1 MIVKKINQLKKIIS
15 SQPNKKI
22 YFVPTMGNLHDG
34 HLSLLE
40 YAKKKKQF
48 LIVSIFVNPL
58 QFDSK
63 KDFKKYPR
71 TIKNDLKILKQFN
84 IDMIFLPENNF
95 SKENLSTVNIEFL
108 TNKLCG
114 ADRPGH
120 FVGVATIIL
129 KFLNLIQP
137 DFLILGQKD
146 YQQILVIR
154 QIIKDFF
161 FKTKIIELP
170 IIRNNNGLALSS
182 RNILIPYKK
191 KELTKNIFLT
201 LKLISNE
208 IKKTGL
214 KKTKI
219 QFYKK
224 KLLMSGIEKIN
235 YLEILNE
242 SDLSNVADKPCFA
255 RIFISVTI
263 SGIKLID
270 NVRISKRVVLRS
282 GNFVIY

>member
-15 SQPNKKI
+15 SQLNKKI

-40 YAKKKKQF
+40 YAQKKKQF

-63 KDFKKYPR
+63 KDFTKYPR

-95 SKENLSTVNIEFL
+95 SKENLSTVNIESL
-108 TNKLCG
+108 TKKLCG

-137 DFLILGQKD
+137 DFLMLGQKD

-201 LKLISNE
+201 LKLISDE
-208 IKKTGL
+208 IKNTGL

-255 RIFISVTI
+255 RVFISVTI

>member
-15 SQPNKKI
+15 SQLNKKI

-40 YAKKKKQF
+40 YAQKKKQF

-58 QFDSK
+58 QFDSR
-63 KDFKKYPR
+63 KDFTKYPR

-84 IDMIFLPENNF
+84 IDTIFLPENNF
-95 SKENLSTVNIEFL
+95 SKENLSTVNIESL

-137 DFLILGQKD
+137 DFLMLGQKD

-201 LKLISNE
+201 LKLISDE
-208 IKKTGL
+208 IKNTGL

-242 SDLSNVADKPCFA
+242 SDLSDISEKPCFA

-270 NVRISKRVVLRS
+270 NIRIAKRVVLRS
-282 GNFVIY
+282 GKFLIY

>member
-15 SQPNKKI
+15 SQLNKKI

-40 YAKKKKQF
+40 YAQKKKQF

-58 QFDSK
+58 QFDSR
-63 KDFKKYPR
+63 KDFTKYPR

-95 SKENLSTVNIEFL
+95 SKENLSTVNIESL

-137 DFLILGQKD
+137 DFLMLGQKD

-182 RNILIPYKK
+182 RNILIPHKK

-201 LKLISNE
+201 LKLISDE
-208 IKKTGL
+208 IKNTGL

-219 QFYKK
+219 ELYKK

-242 SDLSNVADKPCFA
+242 SDLSDVAEKPCFA

-270 NVRISKRVVLRS
+270 NIRISKRVVLRS
-282 GNFVIY
+282 GNFLIY

>member
-15 SQPNKKI
+15 SQLNKKI

-40 YAKKKKQF
+40 YAQKKKQF

-63 KDFKKYPR
+63 KDFTKYPR

-95 SKENLSTVNIEFL
+95 SKENLSKVNIESL

-137 DFLILGQKD
+137 DFLMLGQKD

-182 RNILIPYKK
+182 RNILIPHKK

-201 LKLISNE
+201 LKLISDE
-208 IKKTGL
+208 IKNTGL

-255 RIFISVTI
+255 RIFISVSI

-270 NVRISKRVVLRS
+270 NIRISKRVVLRS
-282 GNFVIY
+282 ENFLIY

>member
-40 YAKKKKQF
+40 YAQKKKQF

-58 QFDSK
+58 QFDSR
-63 KDFKKYPR
+63 KDFTKYPR

-95 SKENLSTVNIEFL
+95 SKENLSTVNIESL

-137 DFLILGQKD
+137 DFLMLGQKD

-182 RNILIPYKK
+182 RNILIPHKK

-201 LKLISNE
+201 LKLISDE
-208 IKKTGL
+208 IKNTGL

-270 NVRISKRVVLRS
+270 NIRISKKVVLRS
-282 GNFVIY
+282 GNFLIY

>member
-15 SQPNKKI
+15 SQLNEKI

-40 YAKKKKQF
+40 YEKKKKQF

-58 QFDSK
+58 QFDSR
-63 KDFKKYPR
+63 KDFTKYPR

-95 SKENLSTVNIEFL
+95 SKENLSTVNIESL

-137 DFLILGQKD
+137 DFLMLGQKD

-201 LKLISNE
+201 LKLISDE
-208 IKKTGL
+208 IKNTGL

-255 RIFISVTI
+255 RIFISVSI

-270 NVRISKRVVLRS
+270 NIRISKRVVLRS
-282 GNFVIY
+282 GNFLIY

>member
-40 YAKKKKQF
+40 YAQKKKQF

-95 SKENLSTVNIEFL
+95 SKENLSTVNIESL

-137 DFLILGQKD
+137 DFLMLGQKD

-170 IIRNNNGLALSS
+170 IIRKNNGLALSS
-182 RNILIPYKK
+182 RNILIPHKK

-201 LKLISNE
+201 LKLISDE
-208 IKKTGL
+208 IKNTGL

-270 NVRISKRVVLRS
+270 NIRISKKVVLRS
-282 GNFVIY
+282 GNFLIY

>member
-15 SQPNKKI
+15 SQLNKKI

-40 YAKKKKQF
+40 YAQKKKQF

-58 QFDSK
+58 QFDSR
-63 KDFKKYPR
+63 KDFTKYPR

-95 SKENLSTVNIEFL
+95 SKENLSKVNIESL

-137 DFLILGQKD
+137 DFLMLGQKD

-182 RNILIPYKK
+182 RNILIPHKK

-201 LKLISNE
+201 LKLISDE
-208 IKKTGL
+208 IKNTGL

-255 RIFISVTI
+255 RIFISVSI

-270 NVRISKRVVLRS
+270 NIRISKRVVLRS
-282 GNFVIY
+282 ENFLIY

>member
-15 SQPNKKI
+15 SQLNKKI

-40 YAKKKKQF
+40 YAQKKKQF

-58 QFDSK
+58 QFDSR
-63 KDFKKYPR
+63 KDFTKYPR

-95 SKENLSTVNIEFL
+95 SKENLSKVNIESL

-137 DFLILGQKD
+137 DFLMLGQKD

-182 RNILIPYKK
+182 RNILIPHKK

-201 LKLISNE
+201 LKLISDE
-208 IKKTGL
+208 IKNTGL

-255 RIFISVTI
+255 RIFISVSI

-270 NVRISKRVVLRS
+270 NIRISKRVVLRS
-282 GNFVIY
+282 GNFLIY

>member
-15 SQPNKKI
+15 SQLNKKI

-40 YAKKKKQF
+40 YAQKKKQF

-58 QFDSK
+58 QFDSR
-63 KDFKKYPR
+63 KDFTKYPR

-95 SKENLSTVNIEFL
+95 SKENLSTVNIESL

-137 DFLILGQKD
+137 DFLMLGQKD

-201 LKLISNE
+201 LKLISDE
-208 IKKTGL
+208 IKNTGL

-219 QFYKK
+219 ELYKK

-270 NVRISKRVVLRS
+270 NIRISKRVVLRS
-282 GNFVIY
+282 GKFLIY

>member
-15 SQPNKKI
+15 SQLNKKI

-40 YAKKKKQF
+40 YAQKKKQF

-58 QFDSK
+58 QFDSR
-63 KDFKKYPR
+63 KDFTKYPR

-95 SKENLSTVNIEFL
+95 SKENLSTVNIESL

-137 DFLILGQKD
+137 DFLMLGQKD

-182 RNILIPYKK
+182 RNILIPHKK

-201 LKLISNE
+201 LKLISDE
-208 IKKTGL
+208 IKNTGL

-270 NVRISKRVVLRS
+270 NIKISKRVVLRS
-282 GNFVIY
+282 GKFLIY

>member
-15 SQPNKKI
+15 SQLNKKI

-34 HLSLLE
+34 HLSLLK
-40 YAKKKKQF
+40 YAQKKKQF

-58 QFDSK
+58 QFDSR
-63 KDFKKYPR
+63 KDFTKYPR

-95 SKENLSTVNIEFL
+95 SKENLSTVNIESL

-137 DFLILGQKD
+137 DFLMLGQKD

-182 RNILIPYKK
+182 RNILIPHKK

-201 LKLISNE
+201 LKLISDE
-208 IKKTGL
+208 IKNTGL

-242 SDLSNVADKPCFA
+242 SDLNNVADKPCFA

-270 NVRISKRVVLRS
+270 NIRISKKVVLRS
-282 GNFVIY
+282 GNFLIY

>member
-1 MIVKKINQLKKIIS
+1 MIVKKINHLKKIIS

-40 YAKKKKQF
+40 YAQKKKQF

-58 QFDSK
+58 QFDSR
-63 KDFKKYPR
+63 KDFTKYPR

-95 SKENLSTVNIEFL
+95 SKENLSTVNIESL

-137 DFLILGQKD
+137 DFLMLGQKD

-201 LKLISNE
+201 LKLISDE
-208 IKKTGL
+208 IKNTGL

-270 NVRISKRVVLRS
+270 NIRISKRVVLRS

>member
-40 YAKKKKQF
+40 YAQKKKQF

-95 SKENLSTVNIEFL
+95 SKENLSTVNIESL

-137 DFLILGQKD
+137 DFLMLGQKD

-270 NVRISKRVVLRS
+270 NIRISKKVVLRS
-282 GNFVIY
+282 GNFLIY

>member
-40 YAKKKKQF
+40 YAQKKKQF

-95 SKENLSTVNIEFL
+95 SKENLSTVNIESL

-137 DFLILGQKD
+137 DFLMLGQKD

-182 RNILIPYKK
+182 RNILIPHKK

-201 LKLISNE
+201 LKLISDE
-208 IKKTGL
+208 IKNTGL

-224 KLLMSGIEKIN
+224 KLLMSGIKKIN

-270 NVRISKRVVLRS
+270 NIRISKKVVLRS
-282 GNFVIY
+282 GNFLIY

>member
-15 SQPNKKI
+15 SQLNKKI

-40 YAKKKKQF
+40 YAQKKKQF

-95 SKENLSTVNIEFL
+95 SKENLSTVNIESL

-137 DFLILGQKD
+137 DFLMLGQKD

-182 RNILIPYKK
+182 RNILIPHKK

-201 LKLISNE
+201 LKLISDE
-208 IKKTGL
+208 IKNTGL

-270 NVRISKRVVLRS
+270 NIRISKRVVLRS
-282 GNFVIY
+282 GNFLIY

>member
-15 SQPNKKI
+15 LQPNKKI

-40 YAKKKKQF
+40 YAQKKKQF

-58 QFDSK
+58 QFDSR
-63 KDFKKYPR
+63 KDFTKYPR
-71 TIKNDLKILKQFN
+71 TIKNDLKILRQFN

-95 SKENLSTVNIEFL
+95 SKENLSTVNIESL

-137 DFLILGQKD
+137 DFLMLGQKD

-182 RNILIPYKK
+182 RNILIPHKK

-201 LKLISNE
+201 LKLISDE
-208 IKKTGL
+208 IKNTGL

-255 RIFISVTI
+255 RIFISVSI

-270 NVRISKRVVLRS
+270 NIRISKRVVLRS
-282 GNFVIY
+282 GNFLIY

>member
-15 SQPNKKI
+15 SQLNKKI

-40 YAKKKKQF
+40 YAQKKKQF

-63 KDFKKYPR
+63 KDFTKYPR

-95 SKENLSTVNIEFL
+95 SKENLSTVNIESL

-137 DFLILGQKD
+137 DFLMLGQKD

-182 RNILIPYKK
+182 RNILIPHKK

-201 LKLISNE
+201 LKLISDE
-208 IKKTGL
+208 IKNTGL

-270 NVRISKRVVLRS
+270 NIRISKRVVLRS
-282 GNFVIY
+282 GNFLIY

>member
-15 SQPNKKI
+15 LQPNKKI

-40 YAKKKKQF
+40 YAQKKKQF

-58 QFDSK
+58 QFDSR
-63 KDFKKYPR
+63 KDFTKYPR

-95 SKENLSTVNIEFL
+95 SKENLSTVNIESL

-137 DFLILGQKD
+137 DFLMLGQKD

-182 RNILIPYKK
+182 RNILIPHKK

-255 RIFISVTI
+255 RIFISVSI

-270 NVRISKRVVLRS
+270 NIRISKRVVLRS
-282 GNFVIY
+282 GNFLIY

>member
-40 YAKKKKQF
+40 YAQKKKQF

-84 IDMIFLPENNF
+84 IDTIFLPENNF

-137 DFLILGQKD
+137 DFLMLGQKD

-191 KELTKNIFLT
+191 KEITKNIFLT
-201 LKLISNE
+201 LKLISDE
-208 IKKTGL
+208 IKNTGL

-270 NVRISKRVVLRS
+270 NIRIAKRVVLRS
-282 GNFVIY
+282 GKFLIY

>member
-40 YAKKKKQF
+40 YAQKKKQF

-95 SKENLSTVNIEFL
+95 SKENLSKVNIESL

-201 LKLISNE
+201 LKLISDE
-208 IKKTGL
+208 IKNSGL

>member
-95 SKENLSTVNIEFL
+95 SKENLSTVNIESL

>member
-15 SQPNKKI
+15 SQLNKKI

-40 YAKKKKQF
+40 YAQKKKQF

-58 QFDSK
+58 QFDSR
-63 KDFKKYPR
+63 KDFTKYPR

-95 SKENLSTVNIEFL
+95 SKENLSTVNIESL

-137 DFLILGQKD
+137 DFLMLGQKD

-182 RNILIPYKK
+182 RNILIPHKK

-201 LKLISNE
+201 LKLISDE
-208 IKKTGL
+208 IKNTGL

-255 RIFISVTI
+255 RIFISVSI

-270 NVRISKRVVLRS
+270 NIRISKRVVLRS
-282 GNFVIY
+282 GNFLIY

>member
-40 YAKKKKQF
+40 YAQKKKQF

-95 SKENLSTVNIEFL
+95 SKENLSTVNIESL

-137 DFLILGQKD
+137 DFLMLGQKD

-182 RNILIPYKK
+182 RNILIPHKK

-201 LKLISNE
+201 LKLISDE
-208 IKKTGL
+208 IKNTGL

-270 NVRISKRVVLRS
+270 NIRISKRVVLRS
-282 GNFVIY
+282 GNFLIY

>member
-15 SQPNKKI
+15 SQLNKKI

-40 YAKKKKQF
+40 YAQKKKQF

-58 QFDSK
+58 QFDSR

-137 DFLILGQKD
+137 DFLMLGQKD

-201 LKLISNE
+201 LKLISDE
-208 IKKTGL
+208 IKNTGL

-270 NVRISKRVVLRS
+270 NIRISKRVVLRS
-282 GNFVIY
+282 GNFLIY

>member
-15 SQPNKKI
+15 SQLNKKI

-40 YAKKKKQF
+40 YAQKKKQF

-58 QFDSK
+58 QFDSR
-63 KDFKKYPR
+63 KDFTKYPR

-84 IDMIFLPENNF
+84 IDTIFLPENNF
-95 SKENLSTVNIEFL
+95 SKENLSTVNIESL

-137 DFLILGQKD
+137 DFLMLGQKD

-182 RNILIPYKK
+182 RNILIPHKK

-201 LKLISNE
+201 LKLISDE
-208 IKKTGL
+208 IKNTGL

-255 RIFISVTI
+255 RIFISVSI

-270 NVRISKRVVLRS
+270 NIRISKRVVLRS
-282 GNFVIY
+282 GNFLIY